1 MIVKR
6 MMIASVAIACSL
18 TFTSQVSAQSSTHTV
33 KKGDSLY
40 KIANQYGIP
49 VQQLKEMN
57 NIDRNEIHPDEQL
70 DLPVLPSESEEDL
83 LARLVEAEAKGEG
96 YDGKVAVA
104 TVVLNRVSSDK
115 YPDSIYGV
123 IYDGYQFSPVLN
135 GTINQPASEESK
147 RAVEEALGYQG
158 YDRESLFF
166 YNPDKA
172 TSEFL
177 SDQEVTT
184 VIGDHV
190 FLR

>member
-6 MMIASVAIACSL
+6 MMIVSVAIACSL
-18 TFTSQVSAQSSTHTV
+18 TFTSQVFAHSSTHTV
-33 KKGDSLY
+33 QKGESLY
-40 KIANQYGIP
+40 KIANHYGIP

-57 NIDRNEIHPDEQL
+57 NMERNEIYPDEQL
-70 DLPVLPSESEEDL
+70 ELPVLPSESEEDL
-83 LARLVEAEAKGEG
+83 LARLVEAEAKGES
-96 YDGKVAVA
+96 YAGKVAVA

-123 IYDGYQFSPVLN
+123 IYDGYQFSPVMN

-147 RAVEEALGYQG
+147 RAVEEALDYQG